1 MKKIAVTYV
10 TFFAVFSV
18 SYLPGYRYLSGRN
31 LNCICDREAGHPAEH
46 WRAELLLVFPAK
58 WRYNDSTAMVSD
70 PGQRKAGNGRNALF
84 GGGS

>member
-46 WRAELLLVFPAK
+46 WRAE
-58 WRYNDSTAMVSD
+58 
-70 PGQRKAGNGRNALF
+70 
-84 GGGS
+84 